1 MDEYHYV
8 PKMGLS
14 ALKNN
19 SSKIIGVVIHTSRYY
34 ENSVISDTFYSH
46 IIGAMEETLRK
57 EGYYMMLYAAE
68 SLEDI
73 FHMALAWNVDG
84 LIAITFKYQNYMKLN
99 TLVNKPIVAID
110 LINKEKSD
118 YVNVGL
124 QDENGGYI
132 MTKYLLERGYEN
144 IYVCARK
151 NIGVDHE
158 RWLGYRKAWKGAG
171 RDYLTNDF
179 ISLHETEQKR
189 NQDYQMMTKYV
200 GKKTALF
207 FLADIFA
214 VEAILVCKEQKL

>member
-1 MDEYHYV
+1 
-8 PKMGLS
+8 
-14 ALKNN
+14 
-19 SSKIIGVVIHTSRYY
+19 
-34 ENSVISDTFYSH
+34 
-46 IIGAMEETLRK
+46 
-57 EGYYMMLYAAE
+57 
-68 SLEDI
+68 
-73 FHMALAWNVDG
+73 
-84 LIAITFKYQNYMKLN
+84 
-99 TLVNKPIVAID
+99 
-110 LINKEKSD
+110 
-118 YVNVGL
+118 
-124 QDENGGYI
+124 

-158 RWLGYRKAWKGAG
+158 RWLGYRKAWKETG

-189 NQDYQMMTKYV
+189 NQDYQMMTKFV

>member
-19 SSKIIGVVIHTSRYY
+19 SSKIIGV
-34 ENSVISDTFYSH
+34 
-46 IIGAMEETLRK
+46 
-57 EGYYMMLYAAE
+57 
-68 SLEDI
+68 
-73 FHMALAWNVDG
+73 
-84 LIAITFKYQNYMKLN
+84 AITFKYQNYMKLK

-179 ISLHETEQKR
+179 ICLHETEQKR
-189 NQDYQMMTKYV
+189 NQDYQMMTKNV

-207 FLADIFA
+207 SLRIYLRLRQF
-214 VEAILVCKEQKL
+214 

>member
-1 MDEYHYV
+1 
-8 PKMGLS
+8 
-14 ALKNN
+14 
-19 SSKIIGVVIHTSRYY
+19 
-34 ENSVISDTFYSH
+34 
-46 IIGAMEETLRK
+46 
-57 EGYYMMLYAAE
+57 MLYAAE

-73 FHMALAWNVDG
+73 FHMALAWNVDS
-84 LIAITFKYQNYMKLN
+84 LIAITFKYQNYMKLK

-158 RWLGYRKAWKGAG
+158 RWLGYRKAWKEAG

-200 GKKTALF
+200 CKKTALF
-207 FLADIFA
+207 SLRIYLRLRQFIIFRSRESGYRMIWGCR
-214 VEAILVCKEQKL
+214 V